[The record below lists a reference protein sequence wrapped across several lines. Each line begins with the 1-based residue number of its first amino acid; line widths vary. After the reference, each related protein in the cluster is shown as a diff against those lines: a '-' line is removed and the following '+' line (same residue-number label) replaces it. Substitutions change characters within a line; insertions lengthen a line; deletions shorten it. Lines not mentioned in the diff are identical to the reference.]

1 MAAYT
6 KTLHVGV
13 TDVLAGHSVLCC
25 LSTSSSSSL
34 TSAISAT
41 KRLFMDSGGLPGV
54 PRLVLHQCSSPLNRV
69 CRDFRLYSPGDPPVT
84 VEQARHRMSEV
95 SSRGDAGG
103 WTAQFSIALDKVAVC
118 EPLTTDRS
126 TPRSERAWSRPILS
140 GACSVSELPRVN
152 RFSTTGHALSTRCCG
167 SARPGVLTHPF
178 GPRQQGLLPRECL
191 GHKQRDRRSLVRA
204 RDRRVFSANAVCPHL
219 VSDHEALRL
228 GQARFPARARTA
240 SKDSLL
246 GSADGGPMA
255 SGTKPGAMGFPRRG
269 RLGRARSSGVWGP
282 ETDKSYPPHVAVLP
296 GGALPPAPFGPH
308 QQGPPPWE
316 RPGSKQGP
324 TGSWQ
329 NGGTPWIP
337 PNQQSIH
344 PLSE

>member
-1 MAAYT
+1 M
-6 KTLHVGV
+6 
-13 TDVLAGHSVLCC
+13 
-25 LSTSSSSSL
+25 
-34 TSAISAT
+34 

-118 EPLTTDRS
+118 EPLATDRS

-191 GHKQRDRRSLVRA
+191 GRKQRDRRSLVRA
-204 RDRRVFSANAVCPHL
+204 RDRRVFSAKAAWPHL

-240 SKDSLL
+240 STRT
-246 GSADGGPMA
+246 P
-255 SGTKPGAMGFPRRG
+255 
-269 RLGRARSSGVWGP
+269 SSGVQMGDPW
-282 ETDKSYPPHVAVLP
+282 
-296 GGALPPAPFGPH
+296 PPAPN
-308 QQGPPPWE
+308 QGPWGFLGE
-316 RPGSKQGP
+316 GRAAVPGLRACGARHQGP
-324 TGSWQ
+324 NPNMSHPQVLRFSQAGHCCPVWTAPAGTSPMGAPWQQTGTHGSLAERR
-329 NGGTPWIP
+329 NP
-337 PNQQSIH
+337 PGFRLISSPSIH
-344 PLSE
+344 

>member
-1 MAAYT
+1 M
-6 KTLHVGV
+6 
-13 TDVLAGHSVLCC
+13 
-25 LSTSSSSSL
+25 
-34 TSAISAT
+34 

-118 EPLTTDRS
+118 EPLATDRS

-140 GACSVSELPRVN
+140 VACSVSELPRVN

-191 GHKQRDRRSLVRA
+191 GRKQRDRRSLVRA
-204 RDRRVFSANAVCPHL
+204 RDRRVFSAKAVCPHL
-219 VSDHEALRL
+219 VSDHEFFSSDKQGFLPAPGPHQQGLPPRECRWGTHGLRPQTR
-228 GQARFPARARTA
+228 GHGVSSARAARPYLVFGLVAHDTKARTRTCPIHRCC
-240 SKDSLL
+240 
-246 GSADGGPMA
+246 GS
-255 SGTKPGAMGFPRRG
+255 PRR
-269 RLGRARSSGVWGP
+269 AI
-282 ETDKSYPPHVAVLP
+282 A
-296 GGALPPAPFGPH
+296 APSGPH

-324 TGSWQ
+324 TGPWQ
-329 NGGTPWIP
+329 NGGTPLD
-337 PNQQSIH
+337 SA
-344 PLSE
+344 

>member
-1 MAAYT
+1 M
-6 KTLHVGV
+6 
-13 TDVLAGHSVLCC
+13 
-25 LSTSSSSSL
+25 
-34 TSAISAT
+34 

-118 EPLTTDRS
+118 EPLATDRS

-140 GACSVSELPRVN
+140 VACSVSELPRVN

-178 GPRQQGLLPRECL
+178 GPRHQGLLPRECL
-191 GHKQRDRRSLVRA
+191 GRKQRDRRSLVRTG
-204 RDRRVFSANAVCPHL
+204 DRRVFSAKAAWPHL

-228 GQARFPARARTA
+228 GQAGFSRRARTA
-240 SKDSLL
+240 QRDSLL
-246 GSADGGPMA
+246 GSAHGGPMA
-255 SGTKPGAMGFPRRG
+255 SDTRPEAMGFLANGVMAVPR
-269 RLGRARSSGVWGP
+269 LRACGARHQGP
-282 ETDKSYPPHVAVLP
+282 SQACPIHQMLRFSQAGHCYPPRQARTKRDSHM
-296 GGALPPAPFGPH
+296 
-308 QQGPPPWE
+308 
-316 RPGSKQGP
+316 
-324 TGSWQ
+324 
-329 NGGTPWIP
+329 GTPWLQTGTHGFLATRRNPWVPGQRRRDEPQAIP
-337 PNQQSIH
+337 GRRACGERPANPTPKPSIY
-344 PLSE
+344 